1 MKIAMKLAMKLALGL
16 GCLLLLLLL
25 LGIGS
30 LVLNSQMQQAVAEL
44 RNHNRQM
51 MQCLTCE
58 AMGGDLYGVAADAI
72 INGKLE
78 EAKGKWET
86 KWKAAQDSMTKLGQ
100 LLRDESAQELQLHGA
115 AKTHLDSMGKLIND
129 DKTGLLPVLNTAG
142 ASRDMA
148 ANRVV
153 DSEIDTARENLNTS
167 LESLS
172 KILQTHLEDARK
184 DYESAAQTATLGTG
198 ISLVV
203 GCLLAVLIAWLL
215 IRSLV
220 KPITTSTRLLEAIA
234 TQGDLNQTV
243 DPALLRRSDEMGEL
257 ARSLETLMTFQRN
270 EIALS
275 QRLADGDWSITP
287 TVRSPQDTL
296 GYSLTTMVQKVN
308 TALGLVKNTVENMQ
322 SNVQEVSAASE
333 SLSQGATEQAA
344 SLEEISSTMSEI
356 GSQVQHGAE
365 VAQSASA
372 LSQAARQASDEG
384 AAEIGQLDTAM
395 KEISKASTEIGKIIK
410 VIEEI
415 AFQTNLLAL
424 NAAVEAARAGR
435 HGKGFAVVAE
445 EVRSLAGRSA
455 KAVGEVSKL
464 VEEAVSK
471 TANGAKVATR
481 TQAAF
486 IRINEGVIKVNDLVG
501 EIAAAAKEQ
510 NIAVTQ
516 VAQALS
522 QVDSVTQTTAAN
534 AEETSSA
541 AQILAG
547 QSRELS
553 TTVGGFTLLGGVS
566 GSPYAAPSA
575 RSAPTITKAP
585 SRPVITT
592 AKPSQSAPPAGTS
605 QAAIP
610 KAKSTQTK
618 PVEPAKRTSMQMPA
632 ARPQTQSGIVVAP
645 AMDPAVE
652 EPPQAPA
659 KKKPKIV
666 LDDSEF
672 GKY

>member
-1 MKIAMKLAMKLALGL
+1 MKIAMKLALGL
-16 GCLLLLLLL
+16 GCLLLLLILMGVGALL
-25 LGIGS
+25 L
-30 LVLNSQMQQAVAEL
+30 NMQMQRDVADL
-44 RNHNRQM
+44 RLHNRQM
-51 MQCLTCE
+51 TQCKTCV
-58 AMGGDLYGVAADAI
+58 AIGGDLYAIAADAI
-72 INGKLE
+72 INEDLK
-78 EAKGKWET
+78 ET
-86 KWKAAQDSMTKLGQ
+86 KEEWKKTWDKATKSMVALEQ
-100 LLRDESAQELQLHGA
+100 LLDRESKEDYALLSTG
-115 AKTHLDSMGKLIND
+115 KSHLESLEKLITTE
-129 DKTGLLPVLNTAG
+129 KTGLFAVLEATGKN
-142 ASRDMA
+142 RDMA
-148 ANRVV
+148 VIRNI
-153 DSEIDTARENLNTS
+153 DGQIDTDRDGLNTS
-167 LESLS
+167 LESLAA
-172 KILQTHLEDARK
+172 KIQSGLDLARK
-184 DYESAAQTATLGTG
+184 DYESAAETNTLG
-198 ISLVV
+198 ISIGLAV
-203 GCLLAVLIAWLL
+203 GCLLAVFIAWLL

-220 KPITTSTRLLEAIA
+220 KPITASTHLLEAIA

-243 DPALLRRSDEMGEL
+243 DPALLRRSDEMGDL
-257 ARSLETLMTFQRN
+257 ARSLESLMAFQRA
-270 EIALS
+270 EIVLA
-275 QRLADGDWSITP
+275 QRLADGDWSSSS

-296 GYSLTTMVQKVN
+296 GHALSTMVQKVN
-308 TALGLVKNTVENMQ
+308 SALSLVKNTVESMQ
-322 SNVQEVSAASE
+322 SNVQEISAASE

-464 VEEAVSK
+464 VEEAVNK

-481 TQAAF
+481 TQSAF
-486 IRINEGVIKVNDLVG
+486 ARINEGVVKVNDLVG

-510 NIAVTQ
+510 TIAVSQ

-553 TTVGGFTLLGGVS
+553 TTVGAFTLQGGGTFVHR
-566 GSPYAAPSA
+566 PTLQ
-575 RSAPTITKAP
+575 RSAPSLTKAP
-585 SRPVITT
+585 SHPAITM
-592 AKPSQSAPPAGTS
+592 AKPSQSAPPARSS

-610 KAKSTQTK
+610 QAKSTQTK
-618 PVEPAKRTSMQMPA
+618 PVEPAKRTSFQMPA

-652 EPPQAPA
+652 EPPQAPG